1 MKNSEMI
8 KAMLELDREA
18 VSKLEEAAKTKE
30 KLISDANERAERF
43 AAEEVQKAE
52 ARQKAVEEAERS
64 KAEKELSRIGSEKQ
78 QELSRLERIF
88 AENAGTW
95 AQDIYDAVLN
105 GTED

>member
-18 VSKLEEAAKTKE
+18 VSKLEEAAVRKE
-30 KLISDANERAERF
+30 KLISEADERAGRF
-43 AAEEVQKAE
+43 AEEEAQKAE
-52 ARQKAVEEAERS
+52 SERKALEEAEKA

-78 QELSRLERIF
+78 QELERLERIF

-105 GTED
+105 GTGD